1 MKLLMLL
8 QSFHAVAAAGSVTA
22 AARRL
27 GVSQPTLSEQLAEL
41 ERHFGV
47 ELFFRRG
54 RRLAITPLGQQLRG
68 VTHRLSELELEA
80 QSLLGANACG
90 LSGQLHLAAVGPYN
104 LMKLLRGFCQRHPQ
118 LQVQVVA
125 GDSATVL
132 QRVLDYAA
140 DLALIVEAPADDR
153 LLSLPL
159 QRQPLWLMVPPGHRL
174 AGARRVRLGDLA
186 DEPFVLR
193 DVGSTTQRVFE
204 RCLAEAGVAV
214 HARVRLS
221 SREAVREAVIQRLGL
236 GVVSAQ
242 GFVPGAGL
250 VGVPFEEPG
259 MATHAHL
266 VWLASRHASR
276 LVRAFVEHAQQ
287 VQASCA
293 VAGHRVEM
301 DGSPHKP
308 SCDP

>member
-1 MKLLMLL
+1 MKLLTLL
-8 QSFHAVAAAGSVTA
+8 QSFHAVAATGSVTA

-27 GVSQPTLSEQLAEL
+27 GLSQPTLSEQLGEL

-54 RRLAITPLGQQLRG
+54 RRLFITPLGLELRG
-68 VTHRLSELELEA
+68 LTHRLSELELEA

-90 LSGQLHLAAVGPYN
+90 LSGQLQLAAVGPYN

-118 LQVQVVA
+118 LHVHVVA

-132 QRVLDYAA
+132 QRVLDYEA
-140 DLALIVEAPADDR
+140 DLGLVVEASSDPR
-153 LLSLPL
+153 LASLPL
-159 QRQPLWLMVPPGHRL
+159 QRQPLRLMVPQGHRL
-174 AGARRVRLGDLA
+174 AGRSSVRLKDIS

-204 RCLAEAGVAV
+204 RCLDEAGV
-214 HARVRLS
+214 RVQSRLRLS

-236 GVVSAQ
+236 GVVSTQ
-242 GFVPGAGL
+242 GFVPGPGL
-250 VGVPFEEPG
+250 VGLPFEEPQ

-276 LVRAFVEHAQQ
+276 LVSAFVGHAQEMLT
-287 VQASCA
+287 
-293 VAGHRVEM
+293 GVEA
-301 DGSPHKP
+301 
-308 SCDP
+308 